1 MRYIENLIDK
11 LGYKESENLYY
22 ISNLDKIKKDFSS
35 HIYRILVKELNPYAI
50 FCIENSQDRSNT
62 KIPFILFFDLNS
74 VDDFNSLL
82 TEPIQIKQGE
92 LLNTELR
99 IFALI
104 RLGITDSVKIAQFLR
119 YSVTTIYN
127 YRTRI
132 RNRAACAREDFEN
145 KVMNISK

>member
-74 VDDFNSLL
+74 VDDFNSLNIKL
-82 TEPIQIKQGE
+82 WNAQIPVVAFCSE
-92 LLNTELR
+92 ENTIFYKISFFYKFIR
-99 IFALI
+99 I
-104 RLGITDSVKIAQFLR
+104 K
-119 YSVTTIYN
+119 YN
-127 YRTRI
+127 TY
-132 RNRAACAREDFEN
+132 C
-145 KVMNISK
+145 